1 MDIFVKQTTCINN
14 YNYYS
19 MKCPSCSSTN
29 VIEND
34 ISIFETDPINMVP
47 EGFDLFAIR
56 SFMNAAR
63 NGVKKIDLAINN
75 KKRYLCLDCRN
86 LFEA

>member
-1 MDIFVKQTTCINN
+1 MR
-14 YNYYS
+14 
-19 MKCPSCSSTN
+19 CPYCSSTN

-56 SFMNAAR
+56 SFMRAAR

-75 KKRYLCLDCRN
+75 KNRYLCLNCRK